1 MFGAVSKHT
10 KQSLNVTCS
19 VRWSV
24 EVWAF
29 FHCADAALTSWVLWF
44 RYGWVC
50 SFLLSS
56 SQMESGTAWKHR
68 FLNVYFTCLT
78 CSHWRIIRW
87 NIGRQSCRLRPR
99 RDTHNLVSRRS
110 VQLPALF
117 FFFSVVL
124 VFLFLLGGF
133 PQQILYNTEPL
144 LCYNVETGRHLRT
157 AGYMTLDWCF
167 IVFLTDSLM
176 TGDSLISRWS
186 HRADKIFSFSRAE
199 GDCTLTRSLFILLL
213 PFKND
218 QRHI

>member
-1 MFGAVSKHT
+1 MLLWPLGCCDLDTAESAVFYCR
-10 KQSLNVTCS
+10 LP
-19 VRWSV
+19 RWSQV
-24 EVWAF
+24 LHGNTDF
-29 FHCADAALTSWVLWF
+29 F
-44 RYGWVC
+44 
-50 SFLLSS
+50 
-56 SQMESGTAWKHR
+56 
-68 FLNVYFTCLT
+68 NVYFTCLT

-99 RDTHNLVSRRS
+99 RDTQNLVSRLCS
-110 VQLPALF
+110 ASCP
-117 FFFSVVL
+117 FFSVVL
-124 VFLFLLGGF
+124 RGFFRGGGF
-133 PQQILYNTEPL
+133 PRQILYNTEPL

-157 AGYMTLDWCF
+157 VGYMTLDWCF
-167 IVFLTDSLM
+167 VFLTDGLM

>member
-1 MFGAVSKHT
+1 MWPAQCGDLLRSGLSSIVLMLLWPLGCCDLDTAESAVFYCR
-10 KQSLNVTCS
+10 LP
-19 VRWSV
+19 RWSQV
-24 EVWAF
+24 LHGNTDFLMYILLVWLVLTEESYAETSVGRAVGWDLDVT
-29 FHCADAALTSWVLWF
+29 HTTSYPGALF
-44 RYGWVC
+44 
-50 SFLLSS
+50 SFL
-56 SQMESGTAWKHR
+56 
-68 FLNVYFTCLT
+68 
-78 CSHWRIIRW
+78 
-87 NIGRQSCRLRPR
+87 P
-99 RDTHNLVSRRS
+99 
-110 VQLPALF
+110 LF

>member
-1 MFGAVSKHT
+1 M
-10 KQSLNVTCS
+10 
-19 VRWSV
+19 
-24 EVWAF
+24 
-29 FHCADAALTSWVLWF
+29 
-44 RYGWVC
+44 YI
-50 SFLLSS
+50 
-56 SQMESGTAWKHR
+56 
-68 FLNVYFTCLT
+68 FTCLT

-99 RDTHNLVSRRS
+99 RDTQNLVSRLS

-117 FFFSVVL
+117 YFILFCLWFWGFFWG
-124 VFLFLLGGF
+124 GGF
-133 PQQILYNTEPL
+133 HDRFFITL

-157 AGYMTLDWCF
+157 VGYMTLDWCF
-167 IVFLTDSLM
+167 IVFLTDGLM